1 MQYNQLKEAI
11 IKILQ
16 KLQLP
21 INEDVVNLIS
31 EIACVE
37 SNCGDYIKQING
49 PACGIFQI
57 EPNTAKDIIN
67 NYLAYRTQYKNK
79 VMSTYINSMT
89 IEENLM
95 YNLAFSV
102 ALCRIFF
109 LRISESVP
117 NTVEGRA
124 EYWKKYYNTAYGKGT
139 VEDYIKKVEKYGN
152 KSIK

>member
-11 IKILQ
+11 VKILQ

-102 ALCRIFF
+102 ALCRVFF
-109 LRISESVP
+109 LRITESVP

-124 EYWKKYYNTAYGKGT
+124 EYWKKYYNTVYGKGT

>member
-11 IKILQ
+11 VKILQ
-16 KLQLP
+16 KIQLP
-21 INEDVVNLIS
+21 ISEDVVNLIS

-102 ALCRIFF
+102 ALCRVFF

-117 NTVEGRA
+117 STVEGRA
-124 EYWKKYYNTAYGKGT
+124 EYWKKYYNTVYGKGT